1 LVGKLWSRGFSGM
14 ADVEELEERL
24 RRLEDLAEIQQLF
37 IDYGRHLDRGD
48 FAAYAAL
55 FAEGG
60 ELLLGPVARAKGQA
74 DIEAVMTKTL
84 AGQVGASV
92 HIISSPIIQL
102 DGDRAT
108 AEVMW
113 TALHRDGDSRPV
125 VSMLGRHLDDLVR
138 EGGRWRFQRRRGLVD
153 MPSTYPAGSPVS
165 TVD

>member
-1 LVGKLWSRGFSGM
+1 M
-14 ADVEELEERL
+14 ADNQELEARL

-55 FAEGG
+55 FAEDA
-60 ELLLGPVARAKGQA
+60 ELLLGPVARAKGRA
-74 DIEAVMTKTL
+74 EIEAVMTKAL
-84 AGQVGASV
+84 AGQVGSSL

-113 TALHRDGDSRPV
+113 TALQREGEGRPV
-125 VSMLGRHLDDLVR
+125 VSMVGRHLDDLVR
-138 EGGRWRFQRRRGLVD
+138 EDGRWRFRRRRGVID
-153 MPSTYPAGSPVS
+153 IPSTYLRAAS
-165 TVD
+165 D